1 MPRKDGAAIRKE
13 RIQEIAVSILKALAR
28 ENPLSLSKTLSSL
41 EYSTGL
47 TKPKLREYL
56 EIMAANDQFCIDV
69 EKDQIK
75 KVVE

>member
-13 RIQEIAVSILKALAR
+13 RIQEIAVSILKALSR
-28 ENPLSLSKTLSSL
+28 ENPLSLSKTLAAL
-41 EYSTGL
+41 QYSTGL
-47 TKPKLREYL
+47 TKSKLSEYL
-56 EIMAANDQFCIDV
+56 DIMVQNGQFSIDV